1 MSGHFVGTVRIMSK
15 SREIGRAARLPGSS
29 SGVCRNCLICKSFQ
43 LYLFPLQE
51 YGSSHRI
58 SYFVKLL
65 RTDRMNRR
73 LDGWEGTN
81 LKKKLLIV
89 DDQNGIRILLMEVFS
104 SEGYETYQAS
114 NGKLALEIVRN
125 VSPDLVLL
133 DMKIPGMDGL
143 DILKHIKSINP
154 SIKVIMMTAYGELDM
169 IKEATDLGAIMHFTK
184 PFDIDE
190 LRQAVNQHLCLPP
203 NNSYAVGS

>member
-1 MSGHFVGTVRIMSK
+1 M
-15 SREIGRAARLPGSS
+15 
-29 SGVCRNCLICKSFQ
+29 
-43 LYLFPLQE
+43 
-51 YGSSHRI
+51 
-58 SYFVKLL
+58 
-65 RTDRMNRR
+65 
-73 LDGWEGTN
+73 
-81 LKKKLLIV
+81 KKKLLIV

-125 VSPDLVLL
+125 VAPDLVLL

-143 DILKHIKSINP
+143 DILKHIKSIDS

-190 LRQAVNQHLCLPP
+190 LRAAVNQQLRSP
-203 NNSYAVGS
+203 NNSSYAVGS